1 MAERKVLNKY
11 FPPDFDPALIPRRKQ
26 PKDLQHK
33 VRLMTPFSMRCNTC
47 GEYIYKGKKF
57 NARKETTEETYHN
70 IKIFRFY
77 IRCNRCAAEIT
88 FKTDPANADYVAEQG
103 AQRNFEPWRGDD
115 SAGAEREEEEE
126 NNPMKALENRTQD
139 SKREMEIMDAL
150 DEIRTRNALN
160 ERVDAADAVLDRMHG
175 TEEDIALKQQQLE
188 DEEDDRLAKAVFKD
202 ADGETVKRL
211 YDDVDGSD
219 EEPDAAKI
227 AMAKFSNSLA
237 LPDFSTPL
245 AKKRKQGGSLGL
257 VTSNTSAAAGS
268 GSGTVLVKPTGAAI
282 TTKITT
288 PSASASKSASS
299 TPASSSKPAAKP
311 ASLMSLVGSYGSDSD
326 SDSE

>member
-1 MAERKVLNKY
+1 MSERKVLNKY

-26 PKDLQHK
+26 PKDQQHK

-88 FKTDPANADYVAEQG
+88 FKTDPANTDYVAENG
-103 AQRNFEPWRGDD
+103 AQRNFEPWRDEGGEK
-115 SAGAEREEEEE
+115 AAEREEEEE

-160 ERVDAADAVLDRMHG
+160 ERLDADAVLDKLSG
-175 TEEDIALKQQQLE
+175 TAEETASRKQQEEEEEDE
-188 DEEDDRLAKAVFKD
+188 RLAKAVFKD
-202 ADGETVKRL
+202 VDGESVKRL
-211 YDDVDGSD
+211 RD
-219 EEPDAAKI
+219 ETEGPEELSAAQI
-227 AMAKFSNSLA
+227 AMSKFAQPLA
-237 LPDFSTPL
+237 LPDFKSPL
-245 AKKRKQGGSLGL
+245 PKKRKQGGSLGL
-257 VTSNTSAAAGS
+257 V
-268 GSGTVLVKPTGAAI
+268 K
-282 TTKITT
+282 T
-288 PSASASKSASS
+288 PSTILK
-299 TPASSSKPAAKP
+299 ASSSPPLASSLATAPGIGKTSISAGKP
-311 ASLMSLVGSYGSDSD
+311 ASLLSLVGSYGSDSE
-326 SDSE
+326 SE